1 MENDKNKAGRIE
13 RTMKDARAYATLL
26 TEKVCLSLIENL
38 SLLSNSLFVVALVG
52 VLLSIAALFF
62 AVALTWA
69 LGIAIGSVF
78 YAVLLMGGLFALSAV
93 VVYMLRRRLLVGP
106 AVRMFSRIMYDM
118 FHKYSD
124 DE

>member
-1 MENDKNKAGRIE
+1 MENDKNKTGRIE
-13 RTMKDARAYATLL
+13 RTLQDAREYAMLV

-38 SLLSNSLFVVALVG
+38 SLLSNSLFVLALLV
-52 VLLSIAALFF
+52 VLLSIGAVFF

-78 YAVLLMGGLFALSAV
+78 YAVLLMGGLFVLSAV
-93 VVYMLRRRLLVGP
+93 VVFLLRRRLIVGP

>member
-13 RTMKDARAYATLL
+13 RTLQDAREYAMLV
-26 TEKVCLSLIENL
+26 TEKVSLSLIENL
-38 SLLSNSLFVVALVG
+38 ALLSNSLFVLVLLV
-52 VLLSIAALFF
+52 VLLSIAAVFF

-78 YAVLLMGGLFALSAV
+78 YAVLLMGGLFVLSAV
-93 VVYMLRRRLLVGP
+93 VVLMLRRRLIVGP

>member
-38 SLLSNSLFVVALVG
+38 SLLSNSLFVVALLV
-52 VLLSIAALFF
+52 VLLSIAAIFF

-78 YAVLLMGGLFALSAV
+78 YAVLLMGK
-93 VVYMLRRRLLVGP
+93 P
-106 AVRMFSRIMYDM
+106 AGQHPTLNPAATPTARGSCRADVQPDHVRYVS
-118 FHKYSD
+118 
-124 DE
+124 

>member
-13 RTMKDARAYATLL
+13 RTLQDAREYAMLV
-26 TEKVCLSLIENL
+26 TEKVSLSLIENL
-38 SLLSNSLFVVALVG
+38 ALLSNSLFVLLLLV
-52 VLLSIAALFF
+52 VLLSIAAVFF

-78 YAVLLMGGLFALSAV
+78 YAVLLIGGLFVLSAAV
-93 VVYMLRRRLLVGP
+93 VFVLRRRLIVGP